1 MRQKEEIEN
10 RKEAARLAEEA
21 RRLSVAEQEFLREY
35 AGEYAGISAHPIE
48 TPCKMSANMVKQSS

>member
-21 RRLSVAEQEFLREY
+21 RSAVALLSEQPASRKRLGRTSPPLIFFVFVLDCFLF
-35 AGEYAGISAHPIE
+35 
-48 TPCKMSANMVKQSS
+48 